1 MSDSEFG
8 NETGG
13 RPNKTQQK
21 REISARTALVERMT
35 GLSDRQLASLGLDGA
50 AVAEIARV
58 RAIRPSGARKRQLK
72 FCVRQLQGADL
83 SQVELYLDDQ
93 QSQQAA
99 FNQAFHHLERWRDRL
114 IEEGDAALGDA
125 LAEWPGLDRQQLRQ
139 LVREARRERDQ
150 GKPRGAGRK
159 LFRYLRSL
167 DENSV
172 IPD

>member
-58 RAIRPSGARKRQLK
+58 RAIRPSGGRASGSSSSVSDSCRVPTCPRSS
-72 FCVRQLQGADL
+72 CTWTT
-83 SQVELYLDDQ
+83 SNH
-93 QSQQAA
+93 S
-99 FNQAFHHLERWRDRL
+99 RWRSTRPSIIL
-114 IEEGDAALGDA
+114 S
-125 LAEWPGLDRQQLRQ
+125 
-139 LVREARRERDQ
+139 
-150 GKPRGAGRK
+150 AGGT
-159 LFRYLRSL
+159 
-167 DENSV
+167 V
-172 IPD
+172 

>member
-1 MSDSEFG
+1 M
-8 NETGG
+8 
-13 RPNKTQQK
+13 
-21 REISARTALVERMT
+21 
-35 GLSDRQLASLGLDGA
+35 
-50 AVAEIARV
+50 
-58 RAIRPSGARKRQLK
+58 
-72 FCVRQLQGADL
+72 
-83 SQVELYLDDQ
+83 
-93 QSQQAA
+93 A

-150 GKPRGAGRK
+150 SKPRGAGRK